1 MYSGASETAK
11 FPVTPSRC
19 LTSMTLARSLTNFS
33 FSFVISVRNLTFL
46 PESFQSTISRFEAST
61 PITTDGPFES
71 EQTSIFSRSEEHTS
85 ELQSQSNLVCRL
97 LLEKK
102 KNNLHTSNLYVIGD
116 DNDISHSRLTILL
129 TDALFDTLP
138 TRILLHFHRF
148 KPPNLPRKYLDS
160 AH

>member
-33 FSFVISVRNLTFL
+33 FSLVISVRNLTFL

-71 EQTSIFSRSEEHTS
+71 EQTSIFSFAFQINRSVPRATS
-85 ELQSQSNLVCRL
+85 STPS
-97 LLEKK
+97 
-102 KNNLHTSNLYVIGD
+102 S
-116 DNDISHSRLTILL
+116 
-129 TDALFDTLP
+129 
-138 TRILLHFHRF
+138 TRIVSLVSLTGRVNVEETSLTTYKSVCKNVYGRIFW
-148 KPPNLPRKYLDS
+148 
-160 AH
+160 